1 MRRQAAVIARLR
13 QAQAAEERRRDVR
26 DAELMKQ
33 NAVLLAKLLELK
45 LLVKDD
51 GLVAKSAWE
60 EHLVALDCL
69 EQAIANLKEF
79 SAYLME
85 DIGALRRQFS
95 GGLPPRMRDPP
106 TVRFLVSN
114 NFSSKELPPPHS
126 PARRRFHRLT
136 ASPSSRPRRAPGFGP
151 AACG

>member
-33 NAVLLAKLLELK
+33 NAVLLAKLLELE

-69 EQAIANLKEF
+69 EQAIANLKQF
-79 SAYLME
+79 SAYLIE
-85 DIGALRRQFS
+85 DIGAPRRQFS
-95 GGLPPRMRDPP
+95 GGLPP
-106 TVRFLVSN
+106 
-114 NFSSKELPPPHS
+114 
-126 PARRRFHRLT
+126 A
-136 ASPSSRPRRAPGFGP
+136 
-151 AACG
+151 